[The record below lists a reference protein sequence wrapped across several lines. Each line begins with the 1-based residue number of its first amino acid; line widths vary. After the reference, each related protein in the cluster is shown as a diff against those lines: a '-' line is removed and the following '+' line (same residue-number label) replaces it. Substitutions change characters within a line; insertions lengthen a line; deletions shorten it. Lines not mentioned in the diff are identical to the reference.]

1 MGGPELTPPRPPILE
16 GTTPGPWW
24 VSHVGTKGGWDVAN
38 TGPKG
43 GHGIIAVVPE
53 STPSEANARL
63 IAAAPDLAKENEELR
78 ALVVDAGKAL
88 SLEYAPAGDLEAWF
102 KRVEKFATAI
112 LEREKP

>member
-1 MGGPELTPPRPPILE
+1 MTPRRSLLE
-16 GTTPGPWW
+16 GTTP
-24 VSHVGTKGGWDVAN
+24 SKSE
-38 TGPKG
+38 
-43 GHGIIAVVPE
+43 IIAVCDFIEQVGKKEGWKPGDQ
-53 STPSEANARL
+53 ALRAVRYL
-63 IAAAPDLAKENEELR
+63 RAFAKENEELQ